1 MTQRQKIHGEL
12 EVVVGTHNLYTE
24 YGLILGKCT
33 FPAPDL
39 KKVTV
44 TGPGIQGGLDMS
56 RSLTGNPVY
65 EWREVHMEFTAHYS
79 SRAECRRKY
88 ISLRNMIHGQRLQV
102 WCPRWETS
110 ANVGYIEGNIAVED
124 EEVVGWNGLKLN
136 INMTECDPFIRTGM
150 QTKTVYP
157 EGNTLTWNEW
167 GPYEDNVPEGF
178 EDSGV
183 IQLRY
188 YTGSGQDRISPY
200 GVRSGI
206 FAARTDNLLDIGSIN
221 FFSFTKRVGSS
232 TWQKQKY
239 SYVEEQGVWYGD
251 GGVANT
257 WEHEFILTTEV
268 NTGQPLFETAF
279 PFTSNAP
286 NAADLWVT
294 CWASGTIE
302 QDSIVDGAMIRFY
315 MGKAHLDTGSPTAGG
330 GWQRASEI
338 ADYTFVPTVA
348 GPFSHV
354 FQVHVSGDMYSDG
367 FNYFRV
373 VTKGFTSKDIN
384 YRFMVSYEKPSV
396 WVAADVSVTEVT
408 LPSRMQHT
416 RTATDT
422 ATYAPTTVTV
432 DRLTYNQNAN
442 PAFPSEGN
450 PTTATIPTP
459 ATWDVYGATSVWLAM
474 CRNNMVP
481 WSDHYEMRT
490 GIYTMQHTDIEIGAM
505 PTIPVVSCGSDTVI
519 VANDTKLII
528 PAGTREPLPILLNSV
543 DHLDVLI
550 LGDQPMTITYE
561 NGYL

>member
-136 INMTECDPFIRTGM
+136 INMTECDPFIRTGT
-150 QTKTVYP
+150 QTQTIYP
-157 EGNTLTWNEW
+157 EGSTLTWGEW
-167 GPYEDNVPEGF
+167 GPYETNVPEGF

-183 IQLRY
+183 IQFRY
-188 YTGSGQDRISPY
+188 YPGSAASNYSTRC
-200 GVRSGI
+200 GI
-206 FAARTDNLLDIGSIN
+206 FAARTKNLLDIDSVY
-221 FFSFTKRVGSS
+221 FFTFTKRAEQDD
-232 TWQKQKY
+232 TKWQTQKY
-239 SYVEEQGVWYGD
+239 SQVENQSVWYTGS
-251 GGVANT
+251 GVNKA
-257 WEHEFILTTEV
+257 WDHEFILTTEA
-268 NTGQPLFETAF
+268 NTGNTAFNTAF
-279 PFTSNAP
+279 PFTCNAP
-286 NAADLWVT
+286 DATDFWVT
-294 CWASGTIE
+294 CWATGTITE
-302 QDSIVDGAMIRFY
+302 YTSSKKIEMYI
-315 MGKAHLDTGSPTAGG
+315 GSGNMPEGNPKAGG
-330 GWQRASEI
+330 GWRKASESSLKDTMFI
-338 ADYTFVPTVA
+338 PDGN
-348 GPFSHV
+348 GPFSAVLKIHV
-354 FQVHVSGDMYSDG
+354 LSNYSDG
-367 FNYFRV
+367 INFIRV
-373 VTKGFTSKDIN
+373 DTTGITSEDIGF
-384 YRFMVSYEKPSV
+384 RFMVSYDEPDD
-396 WVAADVSVTEVT
+396 WVEADVSMSEVPLPLRMRHTVTNTDTTT
-408 LPSRMQHT
+408 LAPTSITVSRMT
-416 RTATDT
+416 KDG
-422 ATYAPTTVTV
+422 P
-432 DRLTYNQNAN
+432 NI
-442 PAFPSEGN
+442 AFPVNISSPIEE
-450 PTTATIPTP
+450 TVWAP
-459 ATWDVYGATSVWLAM
+459 ATWDVYGATAVWVAM
-474 CRNNMVP
+474 CKHTNMYP
-481 WSDHYEMRT
+481 WGENYEMRT
-490 GIYTMQHTDIEIGAM
+490 GTYSMQRVDVEIGAM
-505 PTIPVVSCGSDTVI
+505 PTIPVVSCGSDTI
-519 VANDTKLII
+519 IIANGTKLII